1 MPKVPLPRALN
12 PLDFSVDRP
21 ARRPRVEGQA
31 LYRQIGIGPEA
42 SFDEVKAQVVILKQ
56 RYDKDAKKKIKV
68 SPC

>member
-1 MPKVPLPRALN
+1 MPRALN